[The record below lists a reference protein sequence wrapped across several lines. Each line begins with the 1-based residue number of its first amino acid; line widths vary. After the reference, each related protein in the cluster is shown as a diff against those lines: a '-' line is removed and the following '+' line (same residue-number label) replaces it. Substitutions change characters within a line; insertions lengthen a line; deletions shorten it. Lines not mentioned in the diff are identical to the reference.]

1 VHLYW
6 NFFSEL
12 GTIEMYYEDFIKAAE
27 NAHLSKFSSLVL
39 FSRIFDDVLCLW
51 WLVEPRNRFRE
62 IVTAS
67 PFDLAS

>member
-39 FSRIFDDVLCLW
+39 FSRIFDDVLW